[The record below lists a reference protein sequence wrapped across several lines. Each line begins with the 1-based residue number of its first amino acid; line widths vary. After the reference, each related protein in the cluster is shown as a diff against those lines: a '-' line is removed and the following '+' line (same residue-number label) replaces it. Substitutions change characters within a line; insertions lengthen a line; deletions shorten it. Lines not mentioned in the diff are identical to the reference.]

1 MKSVIIDKIQQA
13 AAKLQAAGTWVAIEL
28 PEIEIS
34 YPSHS
39 QHGDYASNVAMKLA
53 KLLKRSPLD
62 IGHELADAIDREGI
76 ENIEVV
82 APGFLNFFVNEKFLA
97 GGLRLILE
105 QGEHFGE
112 NQIGVVNG
120 KPRTMIVEFLSA
132 NPTGPIHLG
141 NGRAGFTG
149 DVLTKI
155 FRASGYNVIAEY
167 YMNDH
172 GKQLDT
178 LAESVLRRYLQLQGI
193 NVDYSDE
200 LYKGD
205 YVKDLAAKIHLKD
218 VKLGNNN
225 AMIEMRNEVKEWA
238 LQEMINQIQS
248 FVQNTLHIH
257 YDVWKS
263 ENSLYE
269 PKLVAEADAFMKRQG
284 VLYEQDGATFFAT
297 TKFGDDKDRV
307 IKKSD
312 GETTYFYSD
321 ILYLIDKFERR
332 KIDHWVWYL
341 GADHH
346 GYEGRMQ
353 AALAAL
359 GHAGKL
365 DIIFVQ
371 LVRLMFNGKEL
382 RMSKR
387 KGTFVTLEELV
398 EEIGIDVTRWFF
410 LMYDANT
417 HMDFDLNLARERSD
431 NNPVFYVQYA
441 YARISSLLAKT
452 GTHAPAP
459 IQLSSAAEEQLA
471 KLLFQLPEVVADV
484 AITHHVH
491 KLPQY
496 ALELARAFHKFYNS
510 NRVIEEDG
518 SVNVSRYQI
527 VKATQTV
534 LANTLRLMG
543 ITAPE
548 KM

>member
-13 AAKLQAAGTWVAIEL
+13 AAKLQSSGQWEAITL
-28 PEIEIS
+28 PSIEIS
-34 YPSHS
+34 YPSHV

-53 KLLKRSPLD
+53 KLLKRNPLE
-62 IGHELADAIDREGI
+62 IGNELAEAIDREGI
-76 ENIEVV
+76 EKVEVV

-105 QGEHFGE
+105 QGEQFGE
-112 NQIGVVNG
+112 NQSGIVNG
-120 KPRTMIVEFLSA
+120 KPKTMMVEFLSA

-149 DVLTKI
+149 DVLVKI
-155 FRASGYNVIAEY
+155 LRACHYQVIAEY

-193 NVDYSDE
+193 NVDYGDD
-200 LYKGD
+200 LYKGE
-205 YVKDLAAKIHLKD
+205 YVKEWATKIKMKD

-225 AMIEMRNEVKEWA
+225 AMLEMRNEVKEWA
-238 LQEMINQIQS
+238 LAEMVKQIKE
-248 FVQNTLHIH
+248 FVQNTLHIE
-257 YDVWKS
+257 YDNWKS
-263 ENSLYE
+263 EASLYD
-269 PKLVAEADAFMKRQG
+269 PKQIKAAEAFMQQQG
-284 VLYEQDGATFFAT
+284 VLYEKDGATFFAT
-297 TKFGDDKDRV
+297 TKYGDDKDRV
-307 IKKSD
+307 IKKTD

-321 ILYLIDKFERR
+321 ILYLIDKFEQR

-346 GYEGRMQ
+346 GYEGRIQ

-365 DIIFVQ
+365 DVIFVQ

-417 HMDFDLNLARERSD
+417 HMDFDLNLARERSE

-441 YARISSLLAKT
+441 YARLCSLLAKT
-452 GTHAPAP
+452 GEQAAAP
-459 IQLSSAAEEQLA
+459 IQMTNPAEEQLA
-471 KLLFQLPEVVADV
+471 KVLFQLPEVVEE
-484 AITHHVH
+484 ISTTYHVH

-496 ALELARAFHKFYNS
+496 ALEVARAFHKFYS
-510 NRVIEEDG
+510 VSRVIEEDG
-518 SVNVSRYQI
+518 SVNLSRYQM
-527 VKATQTV
+527 VKATQVV

>member
-1 MKSVIIDKIQQA
+1 MKSVILDKIQQA
-13 AAKLQAAGTWVAIEL
+13 ANQLWPEIVL
-28 PEIEIS
+28 PAIEIS
-34 YPSHS
+34 YPSHA

-53 KLLKRSPLD
+53 KLLKRNPME
-62 IGHELADAIDREGI
+62 IGTELAEAVDREGI
-76 ENIEVV
+76 ENVEVV
-82 APGFLNFFVNEKFLA
+82 TPGFLNFFVNEKFLA
-97 GGLRLILE
+97 GGVRLVLE
-105 QGEHFGE
+105 QADHFGE
-112 NQIGVVNG
+112 NHLGEVNG
-120 KPRTMIVEFLSA
+120 KSQTAMVEFLSA

-149 DVLTKI
+149 DVLVRVL
-155 FRASGYNVIAEY
+155 RASHYNVISEY

-193 NVDYSDE
+193 NVDYSDD

-205 YVKDLAAKIHLKD
+205 YVKDLASKVQLKD

-225 AMIEMRNEVKEWA
+225 AMLEMRNEVKAWA
-238 LQEMINQIQS
+238 LEEMIKQIKA
-248 FVQNTLHIH
+248 FVQDTLHIH
-257 YDVWKS
+257 YDNWKS
-263 ENSLYE
+263 EKSLYDS
-269 PKLVAEADAFMKRQG
+269 KLVAEADAFMQKQG
-284 VLYEQDGATFFAT
+284 VLYQQEGATFFAT

-346 GYEGRMQ
+346 GYEGRIQ
-353 AALAAL
+353 AAMTAL
-359 GHAGKL
+359 GHPGKL
-365 DIIFVQ
+365 DVIFVQ

-417 HMDFDLNLARERSD
+417 HMDFDLNLARERSE

-441 YARISSLLAKT
+441 YARICSLLAKT
-452 GTHAPAP
+452 GQPAPAP
-459 IQLSSAAEEQLA
+459 IQFTNPAEENLV
-471 KLLFQLPEVVADV
+471 KVLFQLPEVVEDIAV
-484 AITHHVH
+484 SYHVH

-496 ALELARAFHKFYNS
+496 ALEVARAFHKFYS
-510 NRVIEEDG
+510 VSRVIEEDG
-518 SVNVSRYQI
+518 SVNASRYQL
-527 VKATQTV
+527 V
-534 LANTLRLMG
+534 LATKLVLGNTLRLMG

>member
-13 AAKLQAAGTWVAIEL
+13 VTQLQAQGKWEQVNV
-28 PEIEIS
+28 PVIEIS

-39 QHGDYASNVAMKLA
+39 QHGDYASNIAMKLA
-53 KLLKRSPLD
+53 KLLKRNPLQ
-62 IGHELADAIDREGI
+62 IGEELAEAIDREGI
-76 ENIEVV
+76 EQIDVV
-82 APGFLNFFVNEKFLA
+82 APGFINFFVNDKFLA
-97 GGLRLILE
+97 GGVRLILE
-105 QGEHFGE
+105 QGEQFGE
-112 NQIGVVNG
+112 NNLGIVNG
-120 KPRTMIVEFLSA
+120 KPLTLMIEFLSA

-149 DVLTKI
+149 DVLGNV
-155 FRASGYNVIAEY
+155 FRASHYNVISEY
-167 YMNDH
+167 YINDH

-205 YVKDLAAKIHLKD
+205 YVKDLASKIQLKD

-225 AMIEMRNEVKEWA
+225 AMLEMRNEVKEWA
-238 LQEMINQIQS
+238 LQEMVKQIKD
-248 FVQNTLHIH
+248 FVQNTLKIH

-263 ENSLYE
+263 ERSLYE
-269 PKLVAEADAFMKRQG
+269 PKLVAEAEQFMKDKG

-297 TKFGDDKDRV
+297 TKYGDDKDRV
-307 IKKSD
+307 IRKSD

-321 ILYLIDKFERR
+321 ILYLIDKFVRR
-332 KIDHWVWYL
+332 HVDKWVWYL

-346 GYEGRMQ
+346 GYEGRIQ
-353 AALAAL
+353 AAMTAL
-359 GHAGKL
+359 GHGGKL
-365 DIIFVQ
+365 DLNFVQ

-398 EEIGIDVTRWFF
+398 EEVGIDVARWFF

-417 HMDFDLNLARERSD
+417 HMDFDLNLARERSE

-441 YARISSLLAKT
+441 YARIYSLLAKT
-452 GTHAPAP
+452 GQQSAAP
-459 IQLSSAAEEQLA
+459 IQFTNPAEEDLA
-471 KLLFQLPEVVADV
+471 KLLFQLPEVVLDIAQSY
-484 AITHHVH
+484 HVH

-496 ALELARAFHKFYNS
+496 AVELARAFHKFYS
-510 NRVIEEDG
+510 VSRVIEEDG
-518 SVNVSRYQI
+518 SVNASRYQL
-527 VKATQTV
+527 VLATQVV
-534 LANTLRLMG
+534 LANTLRLMRV
-543 ITAPE
+543 TAPT

>member
-13 AAKLQAAGTWVAIEL
+13 AAQLQAQGKWEAISL
-28 PEIEIS
+28 PTIEIS

-39 QHGDYASNVAMKLA
+39 QHGDYASNIAMKLA
-53 KLLKRSPLD
+53 KLLKKNPLQ
-62 IGHELADAIDREGI
+62 IGEELAEAIDREGI

-97 GGLRLILE
+97 GGVRLILE

-112 NQIGVVNG
+112 NTLGVVDG
-120 KPRTMIVEFLSA
+120 KPQTLMIEFLSA

-149 DVLTKI
+149 DVLGNV
-155 FRASGYNVIAEY
+155 FRASHYNVISEY
-167 YMNDH
+167 YINDH
-172 GKQLDT
+172 GKQLDN

-193 NVDYSDE
+193 NVDYGDE

-205 YVKDLAAKIHLKD
+205 YVKDLASKIHLKD

-225 AMIEMRNEVKEWA
+225 AMLEMRNEVKEWA
-238 LQEMINQIQS
+238 LQEMVKQIQD
-248 FVQNTLHIH
+248 FVQNTLKIH

-263 ENSLYE
+263 ERSLYE
-269 PKLVAEADAFMKRQG
+269 PKLVAEAEQFMKDKG

-297 TKFGDDKDRV
+297 TRYGDDKDRV
-307 IKKSD
+307 IRKSD

-321 ILYLIDKFERR
+321 ILYLIDKFVRR
-332 KIDHWVWYL
+332 HVDKWVWYL

-346 GYEGRMQ
+346 GYEGRIQ
-353 AALAAL
+353 AAMTAL
-359 GHAGKL
+359 GHGGKL
-365 DIIFVQ
+365 DLNFVQ

-398 EEIGIDVTRWFF
+398 EEVGIDVARWFF

-441 YARISSLLAKT
+441 YARICSLLAKT
-452 GTHAPAP
+452 GQHEAAP
-459 IQLSSAAEEQLA
+459 IQFTNPAEEDLV
-471 KLLFQLPEVVADV
+471 KLLFQLPEVVLDIAQ
-484 AITHHVH
+484 TYHVH

-496 ALELARAFHKFYNS
+496 ALELARAFHKFYS
-510 NRVIEEDG
+510 VSRVIEEDG
-518 SVNVSRYQI
+518 SVNLSRYQL
-527 VKATQTV
+527 VLATQVV
-534 LANTLRLMG
+534 LANTLRLMRV
-543 ITAPE
+543 TAPT

>member
-13 AAKLQAAGTWVAIEL
+13 VTQLQAQGKWEQVNV
-28 PEIEIS
+28 PVIEIS

-39 QHGDYASNVAMKLA
+39 QHGDYASNIAMKLA
-53 KLLKRSPLD
+53 KLLKRNPLQ
-62 IGHELADAIDREGI
+62 IGEELAEAIDREGI
-76 ENIEVV
+76 EQIDVV
-82 APGFLNFFVNEKFLA
+82 APGFINFFVNDKFLA
-97 GGLRLILE
+97 GGVRLILE
-105 QGEHFGE
+105 QGEQFGE
-112 NQIGVVNG
+112 NHLGIVNG
-120 KPRTMIVEFLSA
+120 KPLTLMIEFLSA

-149 DVLTKI
+149 DVLGNV
-155 FRASGYNVIAEY
+155 FRASHYNVISEY
-167 YMNDH
+167 YINDH

-205 YVKDLAAKIHLKD
+205 YVKDLASKIQLKD

-225 AMIEMRNEVKEWA
+225 AMLEMRNEVKEWA
-238 LQEMINQIQS
+238 LQEMVKQIKD
-248 FVQNTLHIH
+248 FVQNTLKIH

-263 ENSLYE
+263 ERSLYE
-269 PKLVAEADAFMKRQG
+269 PKLVAEAEQFMKDKG

-297 TKFGDDKDRV
+297 TKYGDDKDRV
-307 IKKSD
+307 IRKSD

-321 ILYLIDKFERR
+321 ILYLIDKFVRR
-332 KIDHWVWYL
+332 HVDKWVWYL

-346 GYEGRMQ
+346 GYEGRIQ
-353 AALAAL
+353 AAMTAL
-359 GHAGKL
+359 GHGGKL
-365 DIIFVQ
+365 DLNFVQ

-398 EEIGIDVTRWFF
+398 EEVGIDVARWFF

-417 HMDFDLNLARERSD
+417 HMDFDLNLARERSE

-441 YARISSLLAKT
+441 YARICSLLAKT
-452 GTHAPAP
+452 GQQSAAP
-459 IQLSSAAEEQLA
+459 IQFTNPAEEDLA
-471 KLLFQLPEVVADV
+471 KLLFQLPEVVLDIAQSY
-484 AITHHVH
+484 HVH

-496 ALELARAFHKFYNS
+496 AVELARAFHKFYS
-510 NRVIEEDG
+510 VSRVIEEDG
-518 SVNVSRYQI
+518 SVNASRYQL
-527 VKATQTV
+527 VLATQVV
-534 LANTLRLMG
+534 LANTLRLMRV
-543 ITAPE
+543 TAPT